1 MSHNLYWA
9 IYQNLEEELIELS
22 NNIHVDDNQLKV
34 YSMKIAEMLIRV
46 VVEVESI
53 AKELYFQNGGDKP
66 DDNQLFFDTDCLS
79 YLNEKWILSKKKIQ
93 VVFGQFYFDI
103 DENKILTPLEKAHLR
118 GKEKWIKAYQ
128 AIKHNRRN
136 SLKNANLK
144 NLIPALAG
152 LFILNLYYKN
162 EVIELGNDANGTGFD
177 ASQGSKIFA
186 VLPAKEIPFS
196 VSVNDPVEN
205 NNDDEYI
212 YVISPNKED
221 GDKLKYALI
230 ELMDELNKELS
241 TGKKISEKDI
251 IQKGHEIDLGKVLRE
266 TKYEAILNKRDKK

>member
-46 VVEVESI
+46 AVEVESI

-128 AIKHNRRN
+128 GIKHNRRN

-186 VLPAKEIPFS
+186 VLPAKEIPLS

-205 NNDDEYI
+205 NNDEYI

-221 GDKLKYALI
+221 GYKLEYALI
-230 ELMDELNKELS
+230 ELMDQLNKELS
-241 TGKKISEKDI
+241 IGKKISEKDI
-251 IQKGHEIDLGKVLRE
+251 IQKGHEIGLGKVLRE

>member
-46 VVEVESI
+46 AVEVESI

-128 AIKHNRRN
+128 GIKHNRRN

-186 VLPAKEIPFS
+186 VLPAKEIPLS

-205 NNDDEYI
+205 NNDEYI
-212 YVISPNKED
+212 YVISPNKEN
-221 GDKLKYALI
+221 GDKLEYALI
-230 ELMDELNKELS
+230 ELMDQLNKELS
-241 TGKKISEKDI
+241 IGKKISEKDI
-251 IQKGHEIDLGKVLRE
+251 IQKGHEIGLGKVLRE

>member
-46 VVEVESI
+46 AVEVESI

-128 AIKHNRRN
+128 GIKHNRRN

-186 VLPAKEIPFS
+186 VLPAKEIPLS

-205 NNDDEYI
+205 NNDEYI

-221 GDKLKYALI
+221 GDKLEYALI
-230 ELMDELNKELS
+230 ELMDQLNKELS
-241 TGKKISEKDI
+241 IGKKISEKDI
-251 IQKGHEIDLGKVLRE
+251 IQKGHEIGLGKVLRE
-266 TKYEAILNKRDKK
+266 TKYKAILNKRDKK